1 MQAAHVASGCRAM
14 WLNNFNFRFRALLSH
29 LQIQWL
35 LQGHHQALTFSNF
48 VRKQHTNIASQM
60 ELQADM
66 EEGLPSSA
74 GGWKPG
80 LWVLLSTGMDL
91 VGY

>member
-1 MQAAHVASGCRAM
+1 M
-14 WLNNFNFRFRALLSH
+14 
-29 LQIQWL
+29 
-35 LQGHHQALTFSNF
+35 
-48 VRKQHTNIASQM
+48 NIASQM

-74 GGWKPG
+74 DRCKPG

-91 VGY
+91 VRYLLIFYDIH